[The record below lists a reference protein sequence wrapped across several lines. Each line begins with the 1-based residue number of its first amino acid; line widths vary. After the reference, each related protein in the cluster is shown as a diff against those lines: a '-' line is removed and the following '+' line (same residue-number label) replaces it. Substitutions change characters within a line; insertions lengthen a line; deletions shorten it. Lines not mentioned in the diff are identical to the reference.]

1 MRRGA
6 TVHPLGPLGWL
17 PGFLVFLFVCIDSLH
32 AFLWQEF
39 QSGHTPGEEGSL
51 HWATSEIQAL
61 RDKRHCFVSWS
72 CSVVFKERFC
82 IFLKISLSF
91 FRTCTLTSINIYF

>member
-6 TVHPLGPLGWL
+6 TVHPLGALGWL
-17 PGFLVFLFVCIDSLH
+17 PRCLVFLFVCIDSLH
-32 AFLWQEF
+32 AFLQQEF

-51 HWATSEIQAL
+51 QRSRQAL
-61 RDKRHCFVSWS
+61 CDKRHCFVSWS

-82 IFLKISLSF
+82 IFLKISPSF
-91 FRTCTLTSINIYF
+91 FMTCTLTSINIYF

>member
-1 MRRGA
+1 MRGGA
-6 TVHPLGPLGWL
+6 TVHLLGPLGWL
-17 PGFLVFLFVCIDSLH
+17 PGFLVFLLVCIDSLQ
-32 AFLWQEF
+32 QEF

-51 HWATSEIQAL
+51 HWVTSEIQAL
-61 RDKRHCFVSWS
+61 HDERHCLVSWS

-82 IFLKISLSF
+82 IFLKISPSF